1 MEYVILKWTSWLKST
16 DKKIAYKYD
25 VVPKSEWDVLNDEI
39 KNSTWT
45 VVSTTNNRKQAKD
58 LIKSLPKY
66 KLKIS

>member
-16 DKKIAYKYD
+16 DKKIVYKYD